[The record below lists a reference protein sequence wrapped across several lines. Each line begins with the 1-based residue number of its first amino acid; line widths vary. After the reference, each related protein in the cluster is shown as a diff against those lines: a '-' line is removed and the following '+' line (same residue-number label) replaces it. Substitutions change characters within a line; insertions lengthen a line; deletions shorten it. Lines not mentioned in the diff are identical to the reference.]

1 MAEGYI
7 HMSEQLA
14 VEPAAI
20 TLSGKEEDVDQVESV
35 RVKVD
40 LTDVSSTIQK
50 EFSYELL
57 DSQGNLVE
65 NDGIRVS
72 HKRVAVTAPVY
83 IIKELPLV
91 VSFKQAAGSMEAD
104 TRWDLEYD
112 TIQVAGE
119 PASLES
125 LNEITLGE
133 VDLAAILSDRDDI
146 QLNITMPAG
155 CYNLSGYTST
165 KLTIRFRNLETRAF
179 SVSNITPIGLSDGQS
194 FSRITNSVD
203 VLLRG
208 PAAQLE
214 EVTEED
220 IRVVVDLTNFV
231 SSGTYNVD
239 AIVLVDGHDK
249 VGAVGSPPTVA
260 CKITSK

>member
-1 MAEGYI
+1 M
-7 HMSEQLA
+7 
-14 VEPAAI
+14 
-20 TLSGKEEDVDQVESV
+20 
-35 RVKVD
+35 D

-57 DSQGNLVE
+57 DSQGNVVE
-65 NDGIRVS
+65 NDGVRVS

-133 VDLAAILSDRDDI
+133 VDLTAILSDRDDI

-155 CYNLSGYTST
+155 CYTTTTRMSSSVTSSSWAAGPRRSTST
-165 KLTIRFRNLETRAF
+165 ELVMRLKLWPSLRPMGVMLLTEKARVSRFRKRM
-179 SVSNITPIGLSDGQS
+179 VSL
-194 FSRITNSVD
+194 
-203 VLLRG
+203 
-208 PAAQLE
+208 
-214 EVTEED
+214 
-220 IRVVVDLTNFV
+220 
-231 SSGTYNVD
+231 
-239 AIVLVDGHDK
+239 VLV
-249 VGAVGSPPTVA
+249 
-260 CKITSK
+260 